1 MLSLKNRTTELA
13 IEGGQY
19 ATDCRG
25 INSKKHRHSGK
36 IAIIRYSDEILQFQ
50 RFY

>member
-13 IEGGQY
+13 IE
-19 ATDCRG
+19 AANTPTDCRG
-25 INSKKHRHSGK
+25 INSKKHRDSGK
-36 IAIIRYSDEILQFQ
+36 IASIRYSDEILQFQ